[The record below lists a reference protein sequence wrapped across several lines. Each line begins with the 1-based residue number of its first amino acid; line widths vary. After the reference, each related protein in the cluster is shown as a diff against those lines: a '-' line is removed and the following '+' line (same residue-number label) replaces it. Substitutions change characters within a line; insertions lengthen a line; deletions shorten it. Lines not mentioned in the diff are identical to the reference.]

1 MQVETLQEGEFLF
14 KRGQKDE
21 WIYVI
26 QSGKISLLALYEGK
40 DLTIYTVHPTVSSK
54 GTSSG
59 SHSLFE
65 INLGKRRIRHSAT
78 LNFECRYLKWVS
90 EIV

>member
-40 DLTIYTVHPTVSSK
+40 DLIWIYHAAWSMP
-54 GTSSG
+54 
-59 SHSLFE
+59 FQ
-65 INLGKRRIRHSAT
+65 
-78 LNFECRYLKWVS
+78 WVNDVVES
-90 EIV
+90 N

>member
-54 GTSSG
+54 GSSLG
-59 SHSLFE
+59 SNSLFE
-65 INLGKRRIRHSAT
+65 INLGKRHFSVTSSSQRRESDFKNYI
-78 LNFECRYLKWVS
+78 
-90 EIV
+90 

>member
-40 DLTIYTVHPTVSSK
+40 DLTTYTVHPTVSFK
-54 GTSSG
+54 GSSSG

-78 LNFECRYLKWVS
+78 LNFECRYLS
-90 EIV
+90 FPLNYL